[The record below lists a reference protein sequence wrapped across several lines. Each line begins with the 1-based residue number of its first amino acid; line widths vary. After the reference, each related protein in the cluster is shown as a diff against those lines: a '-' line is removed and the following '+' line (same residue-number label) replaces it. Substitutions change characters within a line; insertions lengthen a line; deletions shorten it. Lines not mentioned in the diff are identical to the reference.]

1 MIYCQDMVSPQT
13 VDGMGVTGGTWSAS
27 QFCVLC
33 GLRRYPY
40 SSTERHLKF
49 LVVWGGEGLTKN
61 RGIMHVQLYW
71 NFLG

>member
-49 LVVWGGEGLTKN
+49 LVVWGGGGGGLDKK
-61 RGIMHVQLYW
+61 
-71 NFLG
+71 